1 MKKLEE
7 RTYEFA
13 LRVIKLTKALP
24 DDRESRHIANQLF
37 RSGTSV
43 AANYRASRKGKSKKD
58 FISKLG
64 IVLEEA
70 DESHFWLSIII
81 DTNLLPR
88 EKVIALLQEADE
100 LAAIFTQS
108 INTAKANP

>member
-1 MKKLEE
+1 MESLED
-7 RTYEFA
+7 RTYSFA
-13 LRVIKLTKALP
+13 LRVIKITKALP

-58 FISKLG
+58 FIAKLG

-81 DTNLLPR
+81 DTNILP
-88 EKVIALLQEADE
+88 QELVEPLHKEASE
-100 LAAIFTQS
+100 LTAIFTQS
-108 INTAKANP
+108 IKTARST